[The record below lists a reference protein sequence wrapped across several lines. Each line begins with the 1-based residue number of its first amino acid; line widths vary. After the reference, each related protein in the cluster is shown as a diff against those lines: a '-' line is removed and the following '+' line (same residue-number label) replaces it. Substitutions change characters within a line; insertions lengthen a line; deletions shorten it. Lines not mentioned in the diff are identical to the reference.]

1 MESKRFL
8 TSFPQLKFTDI
19 DQFNAIKHK
28 RMIRRKNKS

>member
-1 MESKRFL
+1 MESKKI
-8 TSFPQLKFTDI
+8 SYKFPQLKFTDI